1 MEELTMIMQT
11 ITYTDYNG
19 NERKE
24 NFFFNL
30 SKAELMEMEASKKGG
45 LSNYIQSI
53 IEAQDVTQLMGL
65 FKELIIKSYGVKS
78 PDGKRFIKNQEV
90 VDEFIQSEAYSE
102 LYVMLATDEQKATAF
117 VNGIIPQSIVA
128 K

>member
-53 IEAQDVTQLMGL
+53 IEAQDVAQLMGL

-117 VNGIIPQSIVA
+117 VNGIIPQSIVM

>member
-1 MEELTMIMQT
+1 MQT

-45 LSNYIQSI
+45 LSTYIQSI

-117 VNGIIPQSIVA
+117 VNGIIPQSIVV

>member
-1 MEELTMIMQT
+1 MIMQT
-11 ITYTDYNG
+11 ISYTDYNG

-24 NFFFNL
+24 NFYFNL
-30 SKAELMEMEASKKGG
+30 SKAELMEMEASKEGG

-53 IEAQDVTQLMGL
+53 IEAQDVTKLMGL
-65 FKELIIKSYGVKS
+65 FKELIVKSYGVKS
-78 PDGKRFIKNQEV
+78 PDGKRFIKNKEV

-102 LYVMLATDEQKATAF
+102 LYVMLATDDQKATAF
-117 VNGIIPQSIVA
+117 VNGIIPQTIVA

>member
-1 MEELTMIMQT
+1 MIMQT

-65 FKELIIKSYGVKS
+65 FKELIINSYGVKS
-78 PDGKRFIKNQEV
+78 PDGKRFIMNQEV

-117 VNGIIPQSIVA
+117 VNGIIPQSIVV

>member
-1 MEELTMIMQT
+1 MIMQT

-53 IEAQDVTQLMGL
+53 IEAQDVAQLMGL

-102 LYVMLATDEQKATAF
+102 LYVMLATDEQKATAC
-117 VNGIIPQSIVA
+117 VNGIIPQSIVM

>member
-1 MEELTMIMQT
+1 MIMQT

-45 LSNYIQSI
+45 LSNYIQNI

>member
-1 MEELTMIMQT
+1 MIMQT

-30 SKAELMEMEASKKGG
+30 SKAELIEMDASKKGG

-53 IEAQDVTQLMGL
+53 IEAQDVNQLMGL

>member
-1 MEELTMIMQT
+1 MIMQT

-45 LSNYIQSI
+45 LSNYIKSI

-117 VNGIIPQSIVA
+117 VNGIIPQSIVV

>member
-45 LSNYIQSI
+45 LSTYIQSI

-117 VNGIIPQSIVA
+117 VNGIIPQSIVV

>member
-1 MEELTMIMQT
+1 MIMQT

-45 LSNYIQSI
+45 LSTYIQSI

-117 VNGIIPQSIVA
+117 VNGIIPQSIVV